1 MGSSFYKYLINKQKC
16 LLFVASLNN
25 WGIIYLIGILIAWFF
40 IGILLASLSGVLYY
54 YDAFGFLGFSVILLQ
69 GIVVLLVSAYYII
82 SWQTKWKESGKVNN
96 KSMKRAFMILAV
108 LGIIIVVIGVLG
120 YLLSEFGVL
129 VLDLQMTNTL
139 LAFLTFGLFGTV
151 CGILS
156 MIYVE
161 RARPNAILSAIIE
174 QQNLLN
180 KMKSESED
188 IGSEIRSIAAY
199 LKKSHEDI
207 VEIEARNKQELA
219 GR

>member
-1 MGSSFYKYLINKQKC
+1 MN
-16 LLFVASLNN
+16 V
-25 WGIIYLIGILIAWFF
+25 WGIEYLIGILISWLF
-40 IGILLASLSGVLYY
+40 IGILLVSLSGVLYY

-69 GIVVLLVSAYYII
+69 GIVVLLVSTYYIV
-82 SWQTKWKESGKVNN
+82 SWQTKWKESGKTDNRAL
-96 KSMKRAFMILAV
+96 KRAYMILAV
-108 LGIIIVVIGVLG
+108 LGVIIVVFGVLG

-161 RARPNAILSAIIE
+161 RARLHAIQSAIIK

-188 IGSEIRSIAAY
+188 IWSEIRSIEAY
-199 LKKSHEDI
+199 LKTSHESA
-207 VEIEARNKQELA
+207 VEVEAKNKQELE

>member
-1 MGSSFYKYLINKQKC
+1 MFIILCVIERTG
-16 LLFVASLNN
+16 
-25 WGIIYLIGILIAWFF
+25 GIIYLIGILIAWFF
-40 IGILLASLSGVLYY
+40 IGILLVSLSGVLYY

-69 GIVVLLVSAYYII
+69 GILVLLVSTYYII
-82 SWQTKWKESGKVNN
+82 SWQTKWKESGKANN
-96 KSMKRAFMILAV
+96 KALKRAFMILAV
-108 LGIIIVVIGVLG
+108 LSIIIVVIGLLG

-139 LAFLTFGLFGTV
+139 LAFLTFGLFGTA

-156 MIYVE
+156 MVYVE
-161 RARPNAILSAIIE
+161 RARPHAILSAIIG

-188 IGSEIRSIAAY
+188 IGSEIRSIEGY
-199 LKKSHEDI
+199 LKKSHESAL
-207 VEIEARNKQELA
+207 EIEAKNKQELE

>member
-1 MGSSFYKYLINKQKC
+1 
-16 LLFVASLNN
+16 
-25 WGIIYLIGILIAWFF
+25 
-40 IGILLASLSGVLYY
+40 
-54 YDAFGFLGFSVILLQ
+54 
-69 GIVVLLVSAYYII
+69 
-82 SWQTKWKESGKVNN
+82 
-96 KSMKRAFMILAV
+96 MKRAFMILAV
-108 LGIIIVVIGVLG
+108 LSIIIVVIGVLG

-129 VLDLQMTNTL
+129 VLDLKMTNTL

-156 MIYVE
+156 MIYVD
-161 RARPNAILSAIIE
+161 RARPDAILSAIIE

-188 IGSEIRSIAAY
+188 IGSEIRSIEEY
-199 LKKSHEDI
+199 LKKSHEGA